1 MIGKGFQTSKEAK
14 VHRDALNE
22 LGESIDVELAP
33 QVVEF
38 DEQTEKLTGDAKEQ
52 FGQWRAF
59 LKKIY
64 EQERTPEVDL

>member
-1 MIGKGFQTSKEAK
+1 MLGKSFQTSKEAK

-33 QVVEF
+33 QVVAF
-38 DEQTEKLTGDAKEQ
+38 EQDTQKLTGTAKEQ

-59 LKKIY
+59 LKKMY
-64 EQERTPEVDL
+64 EQERTPEVEL